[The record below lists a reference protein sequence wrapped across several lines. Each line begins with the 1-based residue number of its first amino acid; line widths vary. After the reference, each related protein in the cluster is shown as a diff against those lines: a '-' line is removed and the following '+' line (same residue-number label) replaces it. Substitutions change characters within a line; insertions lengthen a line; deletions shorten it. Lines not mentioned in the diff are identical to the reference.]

1 MKTVLIVDDEPHVAR
16 VLKLTLE
23 RAGYRVLTAPDGE
36 AGLAA
41 VLAAPPDALVS
52 DIQMPRMNGRAMV
65 QAVCRE
71 LPDRRFPIFVM
82 TSMTGREERDWVR
95 QLPRVQFLEKPLSP
109 RQLIAELA
117 RALDAAATDTGAPH
131 V

>member
-41 VLAAPPDALVS
+41 VRAEPPDALVS
-52 DIQMPRMNGRAMV
+52 DIQMPRMDGRALV
-65 QAVCRE
+65 QAVCAE
-71 LPDRRFPIFVM
+71 MPERRFPIFVM
-82 TSMTGREERDWVR
+82 TSMTAREERDWVR
-95 QLPRVQFLEKPLSP
+95 QLPQVQFLEKPLSP

-117 RALDAAATDTGAPH
+117 RALATPATTGAPH

>member
-23 RAGYRVLTAPDGE
+23 RAGYRVLTAADGE

-52 DIQMPRMNGRAMV
+52 DIQMPRMDGRDLV
-65 QAVCRE
+65 RAVCRA
-71 LPDRRFPIFVM
+71 LPERRFPIFVM
-82 TSMTGREERDWVR
+82 TSMTAREERDWVR
-95 QLPRVQFLEKPLSP
+95 QLANVHFLEKPLSP
-109 RQLIAELA
+109 RQLVSDLA
-117 RALDAAATDTGAPH
+117 RALEAAATAGEPH
-131 V
+131 A

>member
-52 DIQMPRMNGRAMV
+52 DIQMPRMDGRALV

-71 LPDRRFPIFVM
+71 LPQRSFPIFVM
-82 TSMTGREERDWVR
+82 TSMTAREERDWVR
-95 QLPRVQFLEKPLSP
+95 QLPGVQFLEKPLSP

-117 RALDAAATDTGAPH
+117 RALAAPAGEPH